1 MIKFFRILDL
11 IVSLVLVALGVAI
24 YFITKKWW
32 TIIVVSTTYIV
43 WEIILFKKFFKIR
56 KISNETCNYDCESA
70 SETDEEEE
78 E

>member
-11 IVSLVLVALGVAI
+11 IVSLFLVALGVAI
-24 YFITKKWW
+24 YFITKHWW

-56 KISNETCNYDCESA
+56 KISNETCN
-70 SETDEEEE
+70 
-78 E
+78 